1 MRTRPAARP
10 AQALVV
16 EDDPHHRQIT
26 AIYLQ
31 QAGFEVSTAA
41 GLIEGEERAMALLD
55 RGATGAV
62 LVVLDLMFDSHG
74 SAAEGSV
81 LAHALL
87 RRMGEGTIRRGVIV
101 ALSSALTHDRQDRA
115 LHAGC
120 HLVLAKPLSLDTA
133 TQLRALVE
141 LPVRLPLEEPELDPR
156 LQRAIKASQS
166 WAEQMLHDLRA
177 QQQPIVWTEHD
188 AHAVLSLLTRYPR
201 PDMVDEARCSL
212 LLRALGGHDRA
223 RGHLRHFAREAD
235 EPYQSILYALL
246 AGRELRDIGHLKIT
260 RSGSLPFN
268 KSYIYRCY
276 NKIPAL
282 VTPWFMQVAPALQ
295 RAEQAGGSAPSR

>member
-1 MRTRPAARP
+1 MRTRLAAHP
-10 AQALVV
+10 PQALVV
-16 EDDPHHRQIT
+16 EDDPHHRQIA
-26 AIYLQ
+26 AIYLK

-41 GLIEGEERAMALLD
+41 GLLEGEERAMALLD
-55 RGATGAV
+55 RNASGPV
-62 LVVLDLMFDSHG
+62 LVVLDLMFDNHG

-87 RRMGEGTIRRGVIV
+87 RRMDEGTIRRGVIV

-120 HLVLAKPLSLDTA
+120 HLVLSKPLNLDTA

-166 WAEQMLHDLRA
+166 WAEQMLHDLRM

-188 AHAVLSLLTRYPR
+188 AHAILSLLTRYPR
-201 PDMVDEARCSL
+201 PDVVDEARCNVL
-212 LLRALGGHDRA
+212 MRALGGHDQA
-223 RGHLRHFAREAD
+223 RTQLRHFAREAA
-235 EPYQSILYALL
+235 EPYHSILYALL
-246 AGRELRDIGHLKIT
+246 AGQELRDIGHLKIT
-260 RSGSLPFN
+260 RSGSLPYN
-268 KSYIYRCY
+268 RSYLYQL
-276 NKIPAL
+276 AL
-282 VTPWFMQVAPALQ
+282 
-295 RAEQAGGSAPSR
+295 R

>member
-1 MRTRPAARP
+1 MRTRPAAHAP
-10 AQALVV
+10 HALVV
-16 EDDPHHRQIT
+16 EDDPHHRRIT

-31 QAGFEVSTAA
+31 QAGFQVSTAA
-41 GLIEGEERAMALLD
+41 GLVEGEDRAMALLD
-55 RGATGAV
+55 KAATGAV
-62 LVVLDLMFDSHG
+62 LVVLDLMFDNYG

-87 RRMGEGTIRRGVIV
+87 RRMGEGSIRRGVIV

-120 HLVLAKPLSLDTA
+120 HLVLVKPLNIDTA
-133 TQLRALVE
+133 QQLRALVE

-166 WAEQMLHDLRA
+166 WAEQMLHDLRS

-188 AHAVLSLLTRYPR
+188 TQAILSLLLRYP
-201 PDMVDEARCSL
+201 PPEVVDEARCTL
-212 LLRALGGHDRA
+212 LLRALGGHEQA
-223 RGHLRHFAREAD
+223 RVHLRRFAREAD
-235 EPYQSILYALL
+235 EPYQSIMYALL

-268 KSYIYRCY
+268 KSYVYRCFG
-276 NKIPAL
+276 KLPAL
-282 VTPWFMQVAPALQ
+282 LTPLFMQVAPTLL
-295 RAEQAGGSAPSR
+295 RAGQAGSTPQS